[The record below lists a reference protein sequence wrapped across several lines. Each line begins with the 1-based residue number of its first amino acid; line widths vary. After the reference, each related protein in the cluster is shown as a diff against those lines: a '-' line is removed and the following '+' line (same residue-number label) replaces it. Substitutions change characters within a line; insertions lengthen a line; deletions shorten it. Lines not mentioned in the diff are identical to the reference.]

1 MPPPRKPQTGAASK
15 EENIYIPSFIS
26 KRPFYAGEEGDDDN
40 DYLKHQRR
48 EEKNEKA
55 QWYVRG
61 KKAGP
66 AATKYRK
73 GACENC
79 GSMTHKAK
87 DCLSRPRAKGAKW
100 TGKDIQ
106 ADEVVQDV
114 KLGWDA
120 KRDRWNGYDAR
131 EYRRVVDDFNE
142 MEELRKQ
149 AKNAIAG
156 DDDDEEGKD
165 DGDKYAEENDM
176 SKHQS
181 TATRQLRIREDTAK
195 YLLNLDLESAKYDP
209 KTRALVNSGA
219 TADKAADLF
228 AEEGFMRSSGDAGE
242 FEKAQRYAWEA
253 QEKSGDTTQH
263 LQANPTAGAFYRKK
277 QAEEAEERRLERERE
292 LLEKYGGDA
301 HKAMPAALRN
311 MAMSESET
319 FVEYDEA
326 GLIKGA
332 PLRGVKSK
340 YAEDVLINNH
350 TSVWGSWWSNFKWG
364 YACCHSFIKNS
375 YCTGEEGKEAWEAAQ
390 RQRFEAPVT
399 EREAEPLPKESEE
412 AELGTTLKDASSR
425 KRTQE
430 EMLNGVSEAEMDE
443 YRRKRTVAQDPM
455 ANLLGQG
462 EVDVLLGVET
472 DNEGGDIDDL
482 LANTDVALANQ
493 DTGVVDGLG
502 KTELVD
508 TGLQAALQEILNLQ
522 GQDVIELHARLV
534 ENTDTDETSNQGIAF
549 EKSLGVLLVEVLDG
563 LMQIDIDI
571 PGSTTD
577 LGQSQTDS
585 PDLTLVAQA
594 ILSNELQLRVPDQK

>member
-1 MPPPRKPQTGAASK
+1 MPPPRKPETGAASK

-26 KRPFYAGEEGDDDN
+26 KRPFYAGEEGDDN

-48 EEKNEKA
+48 EEKNEKS
-55 QWYVRG
+55 QWYDRG

-106 ADEVVQDV
+106 ADEVIQDV

-131 EYRRVVDDFNE
+131 EYRSVIEDYNQ

-149 AKNAIAG
+149 AKVTADG
-156 DDDDEEGKD
+156 DDDDDEKD

-253 QEKSGDTTQH
+253 QEKSGDTSQH

-277 QAEEAEERRLERERE
+277 QSEEAEKRRVEREQQLLER
-292 LLEKYGGDA
+292 YGSDG

-319 FVEYDEA
+319 FVEYDES

-332 PLRGVKSK
+332 PLRSAKSK
-340 YAEDVLINNH
+340 YTEDALINNH

-375 YCTGEEGKEAWEAAQ
+375 YCTGEEGKEAWEAAE
-390 RQRFEAPVT
+390 RQRFGAPMSEQEVEPT
-399 EREAEPLPKESEE
+399 PAENGES
-412 AELGTTLKDASSR
+412 ASAVQNAKTK

-430 EMLNGVSEAEMDE
+430 EMMNGVSEAEMDE

-455 ANLLGQG
+455 ANLLGKD
-462 EVDVLLGVET
+462 ELL
-472 DNEGGDIDDL
+472 
-482 LANTDVALANQ
+482 
-493 DTGVVDGLG
+493 
-502 KTELVD
+502 
-508 TGLQAALQEILNLQ
+508 
-522 GQDVIELHARLV
+522 
-534 ENTDTDETSNQGIAF
+534 S
-549 EKSLGVLLVEVLDG
+549 
-563 LMQIDIDI
+563 
-571 PGSTTD
+571 
-577 LGQSQTDS
+577 
-585 PDLTLVAQA
+585 
-594 ILSNELQLRVPDQK
+594 